1 MTINFKVLD
10 QIKSNLKKFDKADL
24 LIVSKN
30 QTSNDVQ
37 ELINQGFK
45 IFGENRVQ
53 EASKKFGNIV
63 EIQNIELHLIGPLQT
78 NKVKDALILFNTI
91 QSIDRKK
98 LVDAIAKASI
108 SLKNKKT
115 NAYYI
120 QVNIGS
126 EIQKSGVSQADVADL
141 YRYAIDKGLNVIG
154 LMCIPPMGSNSE
166 IFFKEMNVIKNKI
179 NPKLFLS
186 MGMSNDYLV
195 ALNHKS
201 NLIRVGSLIFND

>member
-1 MTINFKVLD
+1 LTINFKILD

-63 EIQNIELHLIGPLQT
+63 NIEKIDLHLIGPLQT
-78 NKVKDALILFNTI
+78 NKVKNALTLFNTI

-98 LVDAIAKASI
+98 LVDAIAKVST

-115 NAYYI
+115 NYYYI

-126 EIQKSGVSQADVADL
+126 ETQKSGVSQSDVADL
-141 YRYAIDKGLNVIG
+141 YRYAIDKGLKVIG
-154 LMCIPPMGSNSE
+154 LMCIPPIGSNSE
-166 IFFKEMNVIKNKI
+166 IFFKEMNSIKNKI

>member
-1 MTINFKVLD
+1 MTINFKILN
-10 QIKSNLKKFDKADL
+10 QILSNLKKFDKANL
-24 LIVSKN
+24 CIVSKN

-37 ELINQGFK
+37 DLINQGFK

-53 EASKKFGNIV
+53 EAKKKYGNIV
-63 EIQNIELHLIGPLQT
+63 NIENIELHLIGPLQT

-98 LVDAIAKASI
+98 LVDAIAKVST

-115 NAYYI
+115 NSYYI

-126 EIQKSGVSQADVADL
+126 EIQKSGVSQFDVDDL
-141 YRYAIDKGLNVIG
+141 YRHAIDKGLNVIG
-154 LMCIPPMGSNSE
+154 LMCIPPIGSNSE

-179 NPKLFLS
+179 NPRLLLS

>member
-1 MTINFKVLD
+1 MTINFKILD
-10 QIKSNLKKFDKADL
+10 QIKFNLKKFDKADL

-63 EIQNIELHLIGPLQT
+63 NIEKIELHLIGPLQT

-98 LVDAIAKASI
+98 LVDSIAKVST

-115 NAYYI
+115 NSYYI

-126 EIQKSGVSQADVADL
+126 ETQKSGVSQSDVADL
-141 YRYAIDKGLNVIG
+141 YRYAIDKGLKVIG
-154 LMCIPPMGSNSE
+154 FMCIPPMGSSSE

>member
-1 MTINFKVLD
+1 LTINFKILD
-10 QIKSNLKKFDKADL
+10 QILSNLKKFDKADL

-37 ELINQGFK
+37 DLINQGFK

-53 EASKKFGNIV
+53 EANKKYSNIV
-63 EIQNIELHLIGPLQT
+63 NIENIELHLIGPLQT

-98 LVDAIAKASI
+98 LVDAIAKASA
-108 SLKNKKT
+108 SLKYKKT
-115 NAYYI
+115 NSYYI

-126 EIQKSGVSQADVADL
+126 EIQKSGVSQTDVDDL

-154 LMCIPPMGSNSE
+154 LMCIPPIGSDAE
-166 IFFKEMNVIKNKI
+166 FFFKEMNVIKNKI

>member
-1 MTINFKVLD
+1 MTINFKILD

-37 ELINQGFK
+37 QLINQGFK

-53 EASKKFGNIV
+53 EASKKFGNNVNI
-63 EIQNIELHLIGPLQT
+63 EKIELHLIGPLQT

-98 LVDAIAKASI
+98 LVDAIAKVST

-115 NAYYI
+115 NYYYI

-126 EIQKSGVSQADVADL
+126 ETQKSGVSQSDVADL
-141 YRYAIDKGLNVIG
+141 YRYAIDKGLKVIG
-154 LMCIPPMGSNSE
+154 LMCIPPIGSNSE
-166 IFFKEMNVIKNKI
+166 IFFKEMNAIKNKI

>member
-1 MTINFKVLD
+1 MTINFKILD

-63 EIQNIELHLIGPLQT
+63 NIEKIELHLIGPLQT

-98 LVDAIAKASI
+98 LVDAIAKVST

-115 NAYYI
+115 NYYYI

-126 EIQKSGVSQADVADL
+126 ETQKSGVSQSDVADL
-141 YRYAIDKGLNVIG
+141 YRYAIDKGLKVIG
-154 LMCIPPMGSNSE
+154 LMCIPPIGSNSE
-166 IFFKEMNVIKNKI
+166 IFFKEMNAIKNKI

>member
-1 MTINFKVLD
+1 MTINFKILD

-30 QTSNDVQ
+30 QTSNDVE

-53 EASKKFGNIV
+53 EASKKFDNID
-63 EIQNIELHLIGPLQT
+63 NIEKLELHLIGPLQT

>member
-1 MTINFKVLD
+1 MTINFKILD

-98 LVDAIAKASI
+98 LVDAIAKVSI

-115 NAYYI
+115 NSYYI

-126 EIQKSGVSQADVADL
+126 EKQKSGVSQSDVADH
-141 YRYAIDKGLNVIG
+141 YRYAIDKGLKVIG
-154 LMCIPPMGSNSE
+154 FMCIPPMGSSSE

>member
-1 MTINFKVLD
+1 MTINFKILD

-63 EIQNIELHLIGPLQT
+63 NIEKIDLHLIGPLQT
-78 NKVKDALILFNTI
+78 NKVKNALTLFNTI

-98 LVDAIAKASI
+98 LVDAIAKVST

-115 NAYYI
+115 NYYYI

-126 EIQKSGVSQADVADL
+126 ETQKSGVSQSDVADL
-141 YRYAIDKGLNVIG
+141 YRYAIDKGLKVIG
-154 LMCIPPMGSNSE
+154 LMCIPPIGSNSE
-166 IFFKEMNVIKNKI
+166 IFFKEMNSIKNKI

>member
-1 MTINFKVLD
+1 MTINFKILD
-10 QIKSNLKKFDKADL
+10 QIKFNLKKFDKADL

-63 EIQNIELHLIGPLQT
+63 NIEKIQLHLIGPLQT

-98 LVDAIAKASI
+98 LVDAIAKVST

-115 NAYYI
+115 NSYYI

-126 EIQKSGVSQADVADL
+126 ETQKSGVSQSDVADL
-141 YRYAIDKGLNVIG
+141 YRYAIDKGLKVIG
-154 LMCIPPMGSNSE
+154 LMCIPPIGSNSE
-166 IFFKEMNVIKNKI
+166 IFFKEMNAIKNKI

>member
-1 MTINFKVLD
+1 MTINFKILD
-10 QIKSNLKKFDKADL
+10 QILSNLKKFDKADL

-30 QTSNDVQ
+30 QTSNDIQ
-37 ELINQGFK
+37 DLINQGFK

-53 EASKKFGNIV
+53 EANKKYGNIV
-63 EIQNIELHLIGPLQT
+63 NLENIELHLIGPLQT

-98 LVDAIAKASI
+98 LVDAIAKAST
-108 SLKNKKT
+108 SLKYKKT
-115 NAYYI
+115 NSYYI

-126 EIQKSGVSQADVADL
+126 EIQKSGVSQSGVDDP
-141 YRYAIDKGLNVIG
+141 YRYSIDKGLNIIG
-154 LMCIPPMGSNSE
+154 LMCIPPIGSNSE
-166 IFFKEMNVIKNKI
+166 FFFKEMNVIKNKI

-186 MGMSNDYLV
+186 MGMSDDYLT
-195 ALNHKS
+195 ALNHNS

>member
-1 MTINFKVLD
+1 MTINFKILD
-10 QIKSNLKKFDKADL
+10 QILSNLKKFDKADL

-37 ELINQGFK
+37 DLINQGFK

-53 EASKKFGNIV
+53 EANKKYGNIV
-63 EIQNIELHLIGPLQT
+63 NIEKIELHLIGPLQT

-98 LVDAIAKASI
+98 LVDAIAKVSI

-115 NAYYI
+115 NSYYI

-126 EIQKSGVSQADVADL
+126 ETQKSGVSQSDVADL

-166 IFFKEMNVIKNKI
+166 IFFKEMNIIKNKI

>member
-1 MTINFKVLD
+1 MTINFKTLD

-37 ELINQGFK
+37 DLINQGFK

-53 EASKKFGNIV
+53 EAKKKYGNIV
-63 EIQNIELHLIGPLQT
+63 NIENIELHLIGPLQT

-98 LVDAIAKASI
+98 LVDAIAKVST

-115 NAYYI
+115 NSYYI

-126 EIQKSGVSQADVADL
+126 EIQKSGVSQFDVDDL
-141 YRYAIDKGLNVIG
+141 YRHAIDKGLNVIG
-154 LMCIPPMGSNSE
+154 LMCIPPIGSNSE

-179 NPKLFLS
+179 NPRLLLS

>member
-1 MTINFKVLD
+1 MTINFKILD
-10 QIKSNLKKFDKADL
+10 QIKFNLKKFDKADL

-98 LVDAIAKASI
+98 LVDAIAKVSI

-115 NAYYI
+115 NSYYI

-126 EIQKSGVSQADVADL
+126 ETQKSGVSQSDVADL
-141 YRYAIDKGLNVIG
+141 YRYAIDKGLKVIG
-154 LMCIPPMGSNSE
+154 LMCIPPIGSNSE
-166 IFFKEMNVIKNKI
+166 IFFKEMNAIKNKI

>member
-1 MTINFKVLD
+1 MTINFKILD

-37 ELINQGFK
+37 DLINQGFK

-63 EIQNIELHLIGPLQT
+63 NIEKIELHLIGPLQT

-98 LVDAIAKASI
+98 LVDSIAKVST

-126 EIQKSGVSQADVADL
+126 ETQKSGVSQSDVVDL
-141 YRYAIDKGLNVIG
+141 YRYAIDRGLKVIG
-154 LMCIPPMGSNSE
+154 LMCIPPIGSNSE

-201 NLIRVGSLIFND
+201 NLIRVGSLIFNG

>member
-1 MTINFKVLD
+1 LTINFKILD

-63 EIQNIELHLIGPLQT
+63 NIEKIDLHLIGPLQT
-78 NKVKDALILFNTI
+78 NKVKNALTLFNTI

-98 LVDAIAKASI
+98 LVDAIAKVST

-115 NAYYI
+115 NYYYI

-126 EIQKSGVSQADVADL
+126 ETQKSGVSQSDVADL
-141 YRYAIDKGLNVIG
+141 YRYAIDKDLNVIG
-154 LMCIPPMGSNSE
+154 FMCIPPNGSSSE
-166 IFFKEMNVIKNKI
+166 IYFKEMNVIKNKI

-186 MGMSNDYLV
+186 MGMSNDYLT

-201 NLIRVGSLIFND
+201 NIIRVGSLIFNV

>member
-1 MTINFKVLD
+1 MTINFKILD

-98 LVDAIAKASI
+98 LVDAIAKVSI

-115 NAYYI
+115 NSYYI
-120 QVNIGS
+120 QVNIGL
-126 EIQKSGVSQADVADL
+126 ETQKSGVSQSDVADL
-141 YRYAIDKGLNVIG
+141 YRYAIDKGLKVIG
-154 LMCIPPMGSNSE
+154 FMCIPPMGSSSE

>member
-1 MTINFKVLD
+1 MTINFKILD

-98 LVDAIAKASI
+98 LVDAIAKVSI

-115 NAYYI
+115 NSYYI

-126 EIQKSGVSQADVADL
+126 ETQKSGVSQSDVADL
-141 YRYAIDKGLNVIG
+141 YRYAIDKGLKVIG
-154 LMCIPPMGSNSE
+154 FMCIPPMGSSSE

-201 NLIRVGSLIFND
+201 NLIRVF

>member
-1 MTINFKVLD
+1 MTINFKILD

-53 EASKKFGNIV
+53 EASKKFSNIV
-63 EIQNIELHLIGPLQT
+63 NIEKIELHLIGPLQT

-98 LVDAIAKASI
+98 LVDSIAKVST

-115 NAYYI
+115 NSYYI

-126 EIQKSGVSQADVADL
+126 ETQKSGVSQSDVADL
-141 YRYAIDKGLNVIG
+141 YRYAIDKGLKVIG
-154 LMCIPPMGSNSE
+154 LMCIPPIGSNSE
-166 IFFKEMNVIKNKI
+166 IFFKEMNAIKNKI

>member
-1 MTINFKVLD
+1 MTINFKILD

-30 QTSNDVQ
+30 QTSNDVE

-63 EIQNIELHLIGPLQT
+63 NIEKIELHLIGPLQT

-98 LVDAIAKASI
+98 LVDAIAKVST

-115 NAYYI
+115 NYYYI

-126 EIQKSGVSQADVADL
+126 ETQKSGVSQSDVADL
-141 YRYAIDKGLNVIG
+141 YRYAIDKGLKVIG
-154 LMCIPPMGSNSE
+154 LMCIPPIGSNSE
-166 IFFKEMNVIKNKI
+166 IFFKEMNAIKNKI

>member
-1 MTINFKVLD
+1 MTINFKILD

-63 EIQNIELHLIGPLQT
+63 NIEKIELHLIGPLQT

-98 LVDAIAKASI
+98 LVDSIAKVST

-115 NAYYI
+115 NSYYI

-126 EIQKSGVSQADVADL
+126 ETQKSGVSQSDVADL
-141 YRYAIDKGLNVIG
+141 YRYAIDKGLKVIG
-154 LMCIPPMGSNSE
+154 LMCIPPIGSNSE
-166 IFFKEMNVIKNKI
+166 IFFKEMNAIKNKI

-186 MGMSNDYLV
+186 MGMSNDYLI

>member
-1 MTINFKVLD
+1 MTINFKILD
-10 QIKSNLKKFDKADL
+10 QIKFNLKKFDKADL

-63 EIQNIELHLIGPLQT
+63 NIEKIELHLIGPLQT

-98 LVDAIAKASI
+98 LVDSIAKVST

-115 NAYYI
+115 NSYYI

-126 EIQKSGVSQADVADL
+126 ETQKSGVSQSDVADL
-141 YRYAIDKGLNVIG
+141 YRYAIDKGLKVIG
-154 LMCIPPMGSNSE
+154 LMCIPPIGSNSE
-166 IFFKEMNVIKNKI
+166 IFFKEMNAIKNKI

-201 NLIRVGSLIFND
+201 NLIRVGSLIFNG